1 MTTKITLLV
10 DEKLKYNLEKLLGE
24 KLEAQVD
31 FDEFFNW
38 ILFRY
43 DLLFRDRHHMPVV
56 IKKLEEIKNTKLEGN
71 VTEVSF
77 NAKKELVKRAQI
89 LTGTNLRI
97 EKDESRAVTCAIREY
112 AMNFVTPDS
121 IADRLQPENEYG
133 YKDSRKIQDK
143 EKKKLGL
150 QLLGSLYLREAF
162 MKDGCDV
169 TTLSDVLA
177 KETYVN
183 NYDMSVMAKTL
194 RAYHHKTILMSAT
207 MLDPA
212 GSKGIL
218 YRLNEKEEDMMRF
231 VEKQYSMKCCH
242 VVRDMYSEDIIRYDF
257 IMCPNTEEELRW
269 SILTGNVCYVSVC
282 GNRPQNGSAGSG
294 FLHPSG
300 QHFQDGGFVLL

>member
-24 KLEAQVD
+24 KLEAQVG
-31 FDEFFNW
+31 FDDFFNW

-43 DLLFRDRHHMPVV
+43 DVLFRDRHHMPVV
-56 IKKLEEIKNTKLEGN
+56 IKKLEEIKDTKLEGD
-71 VTEVSF
+71 VTEISF

-89 LTGTNLRI
+89 LTGTNLKI
-97 EKDESRAVTCAIREY
+97 EEDETRAVTCAVREY
-112 AMNFVTPDS
+112 AMNFVMPDS

-133 YKDSRKIQDK
+133 YKDSRKIQDE
-143 EKKKLGL
+143 EKKQLGL

-177 KETYVN
+177 KETYIN

-194 RAYHHKTILMSAT
+194 RAYHHGTILVSTIFPDSA
-207 MLDPA
+207 
-212 GSKGIL
+212 GNKGVL
-218 YRLNEKEEDMMRF
+218 YRLDEKEQDMLCF

-242 VVRDMYSEDIIRYDF
+242 VVKDVYSENIIRYDF

-269 SILTGNVCYVSVC
+269 SILTGNVCYVSVY
-282 GNRPQNGSAGSG
+282 GSRPQSGSSGSG